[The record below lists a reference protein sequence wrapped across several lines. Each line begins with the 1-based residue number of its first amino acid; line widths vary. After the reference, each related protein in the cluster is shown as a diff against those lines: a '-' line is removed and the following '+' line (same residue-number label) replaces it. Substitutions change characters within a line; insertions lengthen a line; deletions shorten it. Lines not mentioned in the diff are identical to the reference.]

1 MYNYNYDYNYGA
13 VANSAVGS
21 MVWTILAAIIAI
33 VGGILVYVLFLNPKK
48 EVKTTKFLSWLKDF
62 LSFKTIL
69 IEKILNIL
77 YLISTIFVVL
87 ISFNSIGTSF
97 LSFILTLVLGPILIR
112 LVYEGI
118 LMMIMI
124 WKNTSDINKKLK

>member
-1 MYNYNYDYNYGA
+1 MYNYNYGA